1 MNDPT
6 KDLSALTEL
15 MPGPSP
21 EARERLRARL
31 ETLIEAEPAGSH
43 PSRGHRWRPWT
54 QGAVI
59 VAVAAAALAVLF
71 IPLAHASLFRHAVR
85 PGKQPPPVTT
95 LRKTPPIGAQPD
107 QLAAV
112 SCTSATACTAVGSYG
127 GLTVAEAWN
136 GTKWSVEP
144 TANPTG
150 SKGSSLAGVSCTSA
164 TACTAV
170 GGYDNGDG
178 TYATLAEA
186 WNGKSWVVEPTPNP
200 RSSKGTHILV
210 LSLSGISCTSAA
222 ACTAVGGYDNSA
234 ANDLTLAESWN
245 GKKWKIEPTP
255 NVSGASLSAVSCTS
269 VAACTAVGGFGP
281 NGFAGPRMELWNGRT
296 WAIAYGDTDA
306 TGTPPFGGVEFLG
319 VSCTSTTEC
328 IVVGSRSPF
337 GMLAEVWNGKS
348 LTFEPSAADGVS
360 LLGVSCTSATT
371 CTAVGSYDITANTQS
386 TLAEAWNGRKW
397 TVETTPKAP

>member
-144 TANPTG
+144 TANPAG
-150 SKGSSLAGVSCTSA
+150 SKSSSLAGVSCTSA

-170 GGYDNGDG
+170 GSYDTGANTEVTLAEAWNGTKWSVEPTANPTRSHRSSLSAVSCTSATACTAVGSYDTSDG
-178 TYATLAEA
+178 TFATLAEA
-186 WNGKSWVVEPTPNP
+186 WNGTKWSVEATPNP
-200 RSSKGTHILV
+200 QPSKGAHISV

-222 ACTAVGGYDNSA
+222 ACTAVGGFDN
-234 ANDLTLAESWN
+234 
-245 GKKWKIEPTP
+245 
-255 NVSGASLSAVSCTS
+255 NVG
-269 VAACTAVGGFGP
+269 
-281 NGFAGPRMELWNGRT
+281 NEW
-296 WAIAYGDTDA
+296 
-306 TGTPPFGGVEFLG
+306 
-319 VSCTSTTEC
+319 
-328 IVVGSRSPF
+328 
-337 GMLAEVWNGKS
+337 
-348 LTFEPSAADGVS
+348 
-360 LLGVSCTSATT
+360 
-371 CTAVGSYDITANTQS
+371 
-386 TLAEAWNGRKW
+386 TLAEAWNGKTW
-397 TVETTPKAP
+397 AIEPTPTPSRAQYSDLMGVSCTSGMVCTAVGDYYNSGDIEVTLAEAWNGKM

>member
-1 MNDPT
+1 VAEAWNGTKWSVEPTPDPT
-6 KDLSALTEL
+6 GSNSSSL
-15 MPGPSP
+15 
-21 EARERLRARL
+21 
-31 ETLIEAEPAGSH
+31 AG
-43 PSRGHRWRPWT
+43 
-54 QGAVI
+54 
-59 VAVAAAALAVLF
+59 
-71 IPLAHASLFRHAVR
+71 
-85 PGKQPPPVTT
+85 
-95 LRKTPPIGAQPD
+95 
-107 QLAAV
+107 V
-112 SCTSATACTAVGSYG
+112 SCTSATACTAVGSYNIG
-127 GLTVAEAWN
+127 ADTEVTLAEAWN

-210 LSLSGISCTSAA
+210 LSLS
-222 ACTAVGGYDNSA
+222 AVGGYDNSA